1 MRLLAASWGSELHR
15 RPMTTNSATAP
26 EPPAARRR
34 AGSLSAHEH
43 LCVETAPM
51 RRSAVWRKARWIPD
65 AAAAVDAAVWEAIHS
80 GVTDWQTLYDVAR
93 YAAVAP
99 RRWEMRQRRR
109 PPTFAVDPADPA
121 ERAVE
126 VTDAELQVR
135 QLLTKVPTPSPDVTT
150 WIDRKTGRSLGD
162 PLPSRVKMAGGR
174 WAARARCEL
183 EACDEVA

>member
-1 MRLLAASWGSELHR
+1 
-15 RPMTTNSATAP
+15 MTTNSPTAT

-34 AGSLSAHEH
+34 AGSLSAHER
-43 LCVETAPM
+43 LFVETAPM

-80 GVTDWQTLYDVAR
+80 GVTDSQTLYDVAR
-93 YAAVAP
+93 YAAVAQ

-126 VTDAELQVR
+126 VTDAQLQVR
-135 QLLTKVPTPSPDVTT
+135 QLLTKVPTPSPDVTR

-183 EACDEVA
+183 EAGDEVA